1 MRAAL
6 VTLLGLSIA
15 ALGGPRQLHAQ
26 HRQRNVLTADE
37 IATDKESITTAYEAV
52 QRLRPLW
59 LHPHDLQR
67 MPGTSTQ
74 QIQVAPI
81 KIYVNDFNVG
91 DVDLLKTI
99 PAETIFEMR
108 WLSQNETASRY
119 GPTDGQ
125 VAIVVTLKK

>member
-1 MRAAL
+1 MRVGL

-15 ALGGPRQLHAQ
+15 AFGGPPQLHAQ

-37 IATDKESITTAYEAV
+37 IANERESITTAYEAV

-59 LHPHDLQR
+59 LHPHDLAR
-67 MPGTSTQ
+67 LPGQSSEQ
-74 QIQVAPI
+74 LQVAPI

-91 DVDLLKTI
+91 DIDLLKTI

>member
-1 MRAAL
+1 
-6 VTLLGLSIA
+6 
-15 ALGGPRQLHAQ
+15 
-26 HRQRNVLTADE
+26 VLTADE
-37 IATDKESITTAYEAV
+37 IATDQESITTAYEAV

-59 LHPHDLQR
+59 LHPHDLAR
-67 MPGTSTQ
+67 LPGTSTQ

-81 KIYVNDFNVG
+81 KIYVNDFDVG

>member
-6 VTLLGLSIA
+6 VTLLGLSVA
-15 ALGGPRQLHAQ
+15 ALGGPHKLHAQ

-37 IATDKESITTAYEAV
+37 IALEKESITTAYEAV

-67 MPGTSTQ
+67 MPGQSSEM
-74 QIQVAPI
+74 IQVAPI
-81 KIYVNDFNVG
+81 KIYVNDFDVG

-125 VAIVVTLKK
+125 VAIVVTYKK